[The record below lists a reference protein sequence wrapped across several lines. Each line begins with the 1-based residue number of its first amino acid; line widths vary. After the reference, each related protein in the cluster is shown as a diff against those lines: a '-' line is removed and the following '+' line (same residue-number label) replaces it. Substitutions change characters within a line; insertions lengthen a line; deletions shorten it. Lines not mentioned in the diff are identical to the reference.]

1 MLYRTL
7 GRTGLSVS
15 LAGLGTGGA
24 SRIGQA
30 AGLSV
35 AESHRLVRTALD
47 LGINILDTSP
57 GYADSEELLGG
68 ALEGVPRDSYVI
80 ATKFQPGW
88 QTLEEDP
95 EALTRSVEKSLKF
108 LRVDAIDVLQ
118 YHGVKTHEYRQ
129 VVERFHP
136 VLLRAQQ
143 AGKVR
148 YTGITAT
155 VGGDPENEMLP
166 MALEDDLF
174 DCLMAKYG
182 ILNQSAA
189 IRVFSMARERNVGVF
204 VMAAVRKSLRNPEEA
219 VGQIGSFIDEG
230 LISIARPRIDDPLGL
245 ANVESPLPSLTRAAY
260 QFAAEPEAVST
271 VLIGTGNVDH
281 LRSNVADIVGSRLSD
296 AQFDYLRQTYGQ
308 LTWNA

>member
-1 MLYRTL
+1 MQYRTL
-7 GRTGLSVS
+7 GRTGLRVS

-35 AESHRLVRTALD
+35 QESHRLVRTALD
-47 LGINILDTSP
+47 LGVNILDTSP

-68 ALEGVPRDSYVI
+68 ALDGVPRDSYVI

-88 QTLEEDP
+88 KTLEDDP
-95 EALTRSVEKSLKF
+95 EALTRSVEKSLRL

-136 VLLRAQQ
+136 ILLRAQE

-148 YTGITAT
+148 YLGITAT
-155 VGGDPENEMLP
+155 AAGDPENEMLP

-182 ILNQSAA
+182 ILNQSATKT
-189 IRVFSMARERNVGVF
+189 VFSMALERNVGVF
-204 VMAAVRKSLRNPEEA
+204 VMAAVRRSLRNPDEA
-219 VGQIGSFIDEG
+219 VGQIESFIDEG
-230 LISIARPRIDDPLGL
+230 LLSIPRPGLDDPLALGS
-245 ANVESPLPSLTRAAY
+245 VGQPVPMLTRAAY
-260 QFAAEPEAVST
+260 QFAADPEAVST

-281 LRSNVADIVGSRLSD
+281 LKSNVADIVGPRLTD
-296 AQFDYLRQTYGQ
+296 EQFQFLRETYGR